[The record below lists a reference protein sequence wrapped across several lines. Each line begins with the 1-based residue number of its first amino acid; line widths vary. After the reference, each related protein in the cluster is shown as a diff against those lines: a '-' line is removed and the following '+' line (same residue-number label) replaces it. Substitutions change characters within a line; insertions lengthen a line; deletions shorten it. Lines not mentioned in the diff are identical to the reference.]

1 MSEQLSRQ
9 EQALYEYMLSRADI
23 DVPIIDICTHISK
36 GHGDGIRYAQQYIG
50 AVISR
55 INKKQ
60 DQYEIVPGLQLKR
73 TYRLQ
78 VKTSLA

>member
-1 MSEQLSRQ
+1 MGEELSKQ
-9 EQALYEYMLSRADI
+9 EKTLYEYMLHNANV
-23 DVPIIDICTHISK
+23 DVPIIDLCRHISNNHE
-36 GHGDGIRYAQQYIG
+36 GAARRAQQYIG

-60 DQYEIVPGLQLKR
+60 NQYEIVPGLQFKR

-78 VKTSLA
+78 IKTFLI